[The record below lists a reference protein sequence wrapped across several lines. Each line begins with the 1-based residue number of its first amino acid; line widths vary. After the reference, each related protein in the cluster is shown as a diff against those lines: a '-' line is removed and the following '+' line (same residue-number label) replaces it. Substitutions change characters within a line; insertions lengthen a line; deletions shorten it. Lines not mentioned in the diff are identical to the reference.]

1 MAIRAKVKYMK
12 IKLLIVLITFAAL
25 AILSI
30 AGFYV
35 YKFLNQPSDATKLPE
50 VNLVINNKNTNNGET
65 SGQKT
70 EDPLEETRIVKEE
83 FEMTLPAGWQEA
95 DTPPEGIWLMAI
107 DAKEDVSGGAFQK
120 LDFRTNFSVKSDD
133 ITRYASIN
141 SFEDYVSSV
150 KTSLTQTITG
160 ISFGKEEQKTV
171 NGLPAI
177 FIECASRQEDA
188 DFKTLLVFIKASDN
202 IVYAVSFNAFLDSW
216 EAYKDSF
223 YLTAESFKLKY
234 NIELQ

>member
-1 MAIRAKVKYMK
+1 MK

-25 AILSI
+25 AVLSI

-35 YKFLNQPSDATKLPE
+35 YKFLDRPSDATKLPD
-50 VNLVINNKNTNNGET
+50 VNLVINNRNTDDEENI
-65 SGQKT
+65 SPKT
-70 EDPLEETRIVKEE
+70 EDLLEETRIMKED

-120 LDFRTNFSVKSDD
+120 LDFRTNLSVKSDD
-133 ITRYASIN
+133 ITRYASIG

-160 ISFGKEEQKTV
+160 ISFTAEDQKTI

-177 FIECASRQEDA
+177 FIECASRQEEA

-202 IVYAVSFNAFLDSW
+202 IVYAVSFNTFRDSW
-216 EAYKDSF
+216 SEYKDLF
-223 YLTAESFKLKY
+223 YLTAETFKLKY
-234 NIELQ
+234 SIDL